1 MSLPLQ
7 KTTGEKLEGIA
18 FQFCKI
24 ATVAFIAGRFTLPI
38 ASSLA
43 AALYLAAHL
52 KGKHDTR
59 CILRYPL
66 LIAAFWGTVSVVA
79 WAVAIDPELPKRLL
93 RAIGLSV

>member
-7 KTTGEKLEGIA
+7 KTAGEKLEGIA

-38 ASSLA
+38 ASTLA
-43 AALYLAAHL
+43 AGLYLAAHL

-66 LIAAFWGTVSVVA
+66 LIAAFWTVVA
-79 WAVAIDPELPKRLL
+79 VCAWAIVLDPDLPSRLFH
-93 RAIGLSV
+93 RS